1 MWYSMDK
8 DGAEMTDYKSILLYY
23 YTGNSY
29 HLRLFAYNRHQ
40 DDKKSKGVESET
52 AFAGN
57 ITGC

>member
-1 MWYSMDK
+1 MR
-8 DGAEMTDYKSILLYY
+8 TLNTTTL
-23 YTGNSY
+23 
-29 HLRLFAYNRHQ
+29 